1 MLQHTLELLHAE
13 INEPSNQSARTK
25 QQLLVCR
32 SGNKPALES
41 PCHRRNQT
49 RSPGEL
55 VPQAHRP
62 LESGPR
68 NAPLT
73 QCVGSHP
80 SHERCGHD
88 GIPRRMRAQ
97 HQTQMTVHVRKLN
110 RGMNNNQSACKQS
123 STTKAGPPGRSFKRI
138 QEIKIKSISIKIKS
152 ISIKIEFN

>member
-1 MLQHTLELLHAE
+1 M
-13 INEPSNQSARTK
+13 
-25 QQLLVCR
+25 QQLMNQAINR
-32 SGNKPALES
+32 QERNNNSWYAAAETNQLEPMPS
-41 PCHRRNQT
+41 VQSNT
-49 RSPGEL
+49 ISSEL

-88 GIPRRMRAQ
+88 GIPRAQ

-110 RGMNNNQSACKQS
+110 RGMNNNQSTSNQQQQ
-123 STTKAGPPGRSFKRI
+123 KASPPGRNFKRI
-138 QEIKIKSISIKIKS
+138 QEISIKLKL
-152 ISIKIEFN
+152 N